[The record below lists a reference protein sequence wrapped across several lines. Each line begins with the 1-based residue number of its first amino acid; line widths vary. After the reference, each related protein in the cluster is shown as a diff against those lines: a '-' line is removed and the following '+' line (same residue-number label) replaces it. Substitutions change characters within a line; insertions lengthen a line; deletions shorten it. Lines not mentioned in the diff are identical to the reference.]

1 MYGCSLKV
9 ILVKDNTAKNS
20 AVCFAGHKL
29 LLGGVA
35 LFVALPIILGLATYW
50 VAASIDRSVNPF
62 IDPEY
67 RVAVE
72 TRVAEQEQEMRKT
85 REYVRQHL
93 NVLGSKVGGLQ
104 AQVSRIN
111 AVEMRIADASGI
123 NLDDFQFEQEP
134 AVGGATLGKQAS
146 EQVDI
151 ENAIVAIE
159 KELSQ
164 RESEIAAVD
173 FLLSRNNLESQQT
186 PAGWPVEGG
195 WVSSSFGTRMHPI
208 SGLKQFHRGVDI
220 PGKFGADVLAVA
232 DGVVIQSRK
241 NSSYGWLVELDHG
254 DNYTT
259 LYSHNSENLVKVG
272 ETVVKGQAIAK
283 IGSTGLSTGPHVHF
297 EVSKNQRRINPV
309 RYLYK
314 KS

>member
-1 MYGCSLKV
+1 LKV
-9 ILVKDNTAKNS
+9 ILVKDNTARNS

-29 LLGGVA
+29 LLSGLA
-35 LFVALPIILGLATYW
+35 LFLALPVVLGLTTYW
-50 VAASIDRSVNPF
+50 VVASMDRAVNPF

-67 RVAVE
+67 RIAVE

-93 NVLGSKVGGLQ
+93 DVLGSKVGGLQ

-111 AVEMRIADASGI
+111 AVEMRIAEASGI
-123 NLDDFQFEQEP
+123 NLSDFQFDSEP
-134 AVGGATLGKQAS
+134 AVGGASLGRQPS

-173 FLLSRNNLESQQT
+173 FLLSRNNLKSQQT
-186 PAGWPVEGG
+186 PAGWPVKGG
-195 WVSSSFGTRMHPI
+195 WVSSNFGSRMHPI
-208 SGLKQFHRGVDI
+208 SGRKQFHRGVDI
-220 PGKFGADVLAVA
+220 PGKPGADVLAVA
-232 DGVVIQSRK
+232 DGVVVQSKK
-241 NSSYGWLVELDHG
+241 NGSYGWMIEIDHG

-259 LYSHNSENLVKVG
+259 SYSHNSKNLVKVG
-272 ETVVKGQAIAK
+272 QTVVKGQAIAK

-297 EVSKNQRRINPV
+297 EVSKNNRRINPV

>member
-1 MYGCSLKV
+1 MKV
-9 ILVKDNTAKNS
+9 ILVKDNTARNS

-29 LLGGVA
+29 LLSGFA
-35 LFVALPIILGLATYW
+35 LFVALPILLGLASYW
-50 VAASIDRSVNPF
+50 VVASIDRAVNPF

-67 RVAVE
+67 RIAVE

-85 REYVRQHL
+85 RDYVRKHL
-93 NVLGSKVGGLQ
+93 DVLGGRIGSLQ

-123 NLDDFQFEQEP
+123 DLSDFQFEQEP
-134 AVGGATLGKQAS
+134 AVGGVSLGKEAS

-186 PAGWPVEGG
+186 PAGWPVAGG
-195 WVSSSFGTRMHPI
+195 WVSSKFGARMHPI
-208 SGLKQFHRGVDI
+208 SGRKQFHRGVDI
-220 PGKFGADVLAVA
+220 PGKEGADVLAVA
-232 DGVVIQSRK
+232 DGVVVQSKR
-241 NSSYGWLVELDHG
+241 NGSYGWVVEIDHG
-254 DNYTT
+254 DNYST
-259 LYSHNSENLVKVG
+259 LYSHNKSNLVKVG
-272 ETVVKGQAIAK
+272 ETVVKGQPIAK

-297 EVSKNQRRINPV
+297 EVSKNNRRINPV